1 MQLDVGRVLKDLF
14 FSQSS
19 DLSGTLWPLT
29 TLVPGARHEDSGS
42 DDEGSLWNDGA
53 SATSEASSLAPD
65 NEAEAVDES
74 SKVEEFESKLREAL
88 ELATQK
94 SAAGRLKALEA
105 ICGAFLKRYCPD
117 FIDNQ
122 QVLNNIK
129 IKTLSLSL
137 QLKKFSIK
145 IKGLHTYYSD
155 SFTHYNCE
163 F

>member
-1 MQLDVGRVLKDLF
+1 MQLDVDRVLKDLI

-19 DLSGTLWPLT
+19 DLSGTLPLT

-129 IKTLSLSL
+129 IKTLTEPAD
-137 QLKKFSIK
+137 KEVF
-145 IKGLHTYYSD
+145 H
-155 SFTHYNCE
+155 
-163 F
+163 

>member
-1 MQLDVGRVLKDLF
+1 M
-14 FSQSS
+14 
-19 DLSGTLWPLT
+19 
-29 TLVPGARHEDSGS
+29 
-42 DDEGSLWNDGA
+42 
-53 SATSEASSLAPD
+53 
-65 NEAEAVDES
+65 DES

-122 QVLNNIK
+122 QVLINIK

-137 QLKKFSIK
+137 QIKKFSIK
-145 IKGLHTYYSD
+145 IKGLHTDYSD